1 MQQNILRIS
10 LAAAALLVSSTDAF
24 VSKGSIPLSIHP
36 SATTMTARRISMPFA
51 NIVLLVANDE
61 GDELYEDTSAE
72 SGEGQASAPVAAFSS
87 SSPASA
93 APSPQPARKRLDPLV
108 ASLTRMDAETLEAP
122 RIEVPVWGELILD
135 KSLFILLPVAVFA
148 VLGLVTTLYVFANSG
163 DQIVE
168 SLAEN
173 PILQSSPTPATVDPS
188 ACRGLCSDQQ
198 ANLEGLRTYMN
209 SLRN

>member
-1 MQQNILRIS
+1 MPFVNIGL
-10 LAAAALLVSSTDAF
+10 LAAKNEEEEPHVDPT
-24 VSKGSIPLSIHP
+24 
-36 SATTMTARRISMPFA
+36 
-51 NIVLLVANDE
+51 
-61 GDELYEDTSAE
+61 AE
-72 SGEGQASAPVAAFSS
+72 SEEGQTSTPPPTAAADSS
-87 SSPASA
+87 SSPAPS
-93 APSPQPARKRLDPLV
+93 PSPPSSPQPARKRLDPLV

-122 RIEVPVWGELILD
+122 RIDVPIWGELILD
-135 KSLFILLPVAVFA
+135 KSLFILLPVAIFA

-173 PILQSSPTPATVDPS
+173 PILQSAPPPVTVDPS